1 MFRVH
6 AAYGSRSRSF
16 AVAGLCAF
24 DSEAVLRTTR
34 RWLLQTSVVEPVIF
48 SFSRAV
54 FFSELLFKQ
63 GHADTGRRRAEA
75 GVRSWL
81 LKEGCSQAATWDVE
95 CPV

>member
-48 SFSRAV
+48 SF
-54 FFSELLFKQ
+54 FSCCVLFGVAFKR
-63 GHADTGRRRAEA
+63 GHADTGRRRAEE